1 MLLIGDIKFDTGH
14 GFHVS
19 NVLFAAT
26 SFNLRSADKIPE
38 RSVALVKFF
47 GVVQRETMAEVVSLL
62 LL

>member
-1 MLLIGDIKFDTGH
+1 MLLIGDIKFGTGH

-26 SFNLRSADKIPE
+26 GFDLRSADKIPE

-47 GVVQRETMAEVVSLL
+47 WGSAKGDHG
-62 LL
+62 